1 MSKID
6 GQQCHF
12 NMACAMFFAQ
22 IVVSIMVMA
31 FCMCMIAFNEGKLGV
46 FLPLMTSTASVW
58 VPTPTPPS
66 RKALSAPPSPQM
78 AEPTRS

>member
-1 MSKID
+1 MVD

-22 IVVSIMVMA
+22 IVVSIMVML
-31 FCMCMIAFNEGKLGV
+31 FCMCMIALNDGKLEV

-58 VPTPTPPS
+58 VPAPSPPS
-66 RKALSAPPSPQM
+66 RKALAAPPSVQM
-78 AEPTRS
+78 TEPTRS

>member
-1 MSKID
+1 MADKNE
-6 GQQCHF
+6 CHF

-31 FCMCMIAFNEGKLGV
+31 FCMCMIALNDGKLEV

-58 VPTPTPPS
+58 VPTPSPPS
-66 RKALSAPPSPQM
+66 RKVPTPPPSVQM
-78 AEPTRS
+78 TEPSRS